1 MKKHLLAVLLTLVLV
16 FCFSSAALAA
26 SEATIYDLTVEGYST
41 GEIYLDRE
49 DYHRDETVKLT
60 TAGDTRLELSWD
72 VDKGYLVE
80 LDGDLIDESS
90 ERVSLSS
97 RGVTKI
103 EIRVYNETDKE
114 DEITVTLQVEM
125 EKAQL
130 TGLDIY
136 GYNDDTEYLDSQ
148 DFEADKTSYS
158 LKLDNGEEGVYL
170 TPYWDDDDDLRVEVS
185 VPNSYADD
193 VEIEEEDDDT
203 WVVYFD
209 HDTPDEIY
217 VTISGGGYAEG
228 VYTLSLSQARA
239 GELLGL
245 SVSEGDEYHDRDAVD
260 LLPKFDEDVTDYAV
274 LLPADVDNYFS
285 VQFELEDNDNYLVV
299 DGKELRIDRNNL
311 AELSRQRIA
320 EGGRVDIEFTV
331 GETDYTLTVFRADE
345 DGDDD
350 SSLDDLRLQTRQGTS
365 SSAQNTALTMS
376 PSFRSNTER
385 YAVEET
391 TADTLYL
398 YAEPSDRNAIVFVN
412 DVLLRDSY
420 FELKTKNLE
429 RIEVTVYAENLED
442 STTYTLLF
450 GEVAANNGALGD
462 LKLYDTGYSG
472 ITLSPGFNSEKSNY
486 TACVGNAIRSF
497 YIYATAAEK
506 DSTIAIAQNGGNYV
520 TKTANAAAYN
530 LDAGL
535 NVFDIRVTTE
545 YGDVSHYYLNAY
557 RQSTS
562 PRIVVSS
569 QKLSIDGGNA
579 TAIAA
584 YNIDGNNFLK
594 LRDVAYLLNGT
605 TKSFSVSYSQNTNLI
620 SLQSGG
626 RYTAVGNELEIPGS
640 YDKYTVSP
648 QAIRL
653 DSGYIYPAAYNID
666 GSNYFLLR
674 DLAALFDFA
683 IGYSSGTVTINTGAS
698 YSY

>member
-26 SEATIYDLTVEGYST
+26 SEAAIYDLTVEGYTT
-41 GEIYLDRE
+41 GETYLVRE
-49 DYHRDETVKLT
+49 DYDANKTVSLT
-60 TAGDTRLELSWD
+60 TAGDARLDISWD
-72 VDKGYLVE
+72 VDDGYLVE
-80 LDGDLIDESS
+80 VDGDLVKSNS
-90 ERVSLSS
+90 TRVRLD
-97 RGVTKI
+97 GNTTTI
-103 EIRVYNETDKE
+103 AIRIYNEEDEK
-114 DEITVTLQVEM
+114 DEITVTLRVEM

-130 TGLDIY
+130 TGLDVY
-136 GYNDDTEYLDSQ
+136 GYNDDTEYLDTH
-148 DFEADKTSYS
+148 DFDPDEDNYE
-158 LKLDNGEEGVYL
+158 LKLDDGEEGVYI
-170 TPYWDDDDDLRVEVS
+170 TPYWDDEDDLSVEIS
-185 VPNSYADD
+185 VPSADEDD
-193 VEIEEEDDDT
+193 VEIDEKDDDI

-209 HDTPDEIY
+209 YGVPSEIY
-217 VTISGGGYAEG
+217 VTISGEGYADG
-228 VYTLSLSQARA
+228 VYTLELSESRA
-239 GELLGL
+239 GELHGL

-320 EGGRVDIEFTV
+320 EGGRADIEFTV

-450 GEVAANNGALGD
+450 GEVAANNGALGE
-462 LKLYDTGYSG
+462 LKLYDTGYDG

-545 YGDVSHYYLNAY
+545 YGDVSHYYLNVY

-562 PRIVVSS
+562 PKIVVSS

>member
-26 SEATIYDLTVEGYST
+26 SEAAIYDLTVEGYTT
-41 GEIYLDRE
+41 GETYLVRE
-49 DYHRDETVKLT
+49 DYDANKTVSLT
-60 TAGDTRLELSWD
+60 TAGDARLDIFWN
-72 VDKGYLVE
+72 VDDGYLVE
-80 LDGDLIDESS
+80 VDDDPVKSNSTRVRLDGNTTTIA
-90 ERVSLSS
+90 
-97 RGVTKI
+97 
-103 EIRVYNETDKE
+103 IRIYNEEDEK
-114 DEITVTLQVEM
+114 DEITVTLRVEM

-130 TGLDIY
+130 TGLDVY
-136 GYNDDTEYLDSQ
+136 GYNDDTEYLDTH
-148 DFEADKTSYS
+148 DFDPDEDNYE
-158 LKLDNGEEGVYL
+158 LKLDDGEEGVYI
-170 TPYWDDDDDLRVEVS
+170 TPYWDDEDDLSVEIS
-185 VPNSYADD
+185 VPSADEDD
-193 VEIEEEDDDT
+193 VEIDEKDDDI

-209 HDTPDEIY
+209 YGVPSEIY
-217 VTISGGGYAEG
+217 VTISGEGYADG
-228 VYTLSLSQARA
+228 VYTLELSESRA
-239 GELLGL
+239 GELHGL

-320 EGGRVDIEFTV
+320 EGGRADIEFTV

-450 GEVAANNGALGD
+450 GEVAANNGALGE
-462 LKLYDTGYSG
+462 LKLYDTGYDG

-545 YGDVSHYYLNAY
+545 YGDVSHYYLNVY

-562 PRIVVSS
+562 PKIVVSS

>member
-1 MKKHLLAVLLTLVLV
+1 M
-16 FCFSSAALAA
+16 
-26 SEATIYDLTVEGYST
+26 
-41 GEIYLDRE
+41 
-49 DYHRDETVKLT
+49 
-60 TAGDTRLELSWD
+60 
-72 VDKGYLVE
+72 
-80 LDGDLIDESS
+80 
-90 ERVSLSS
+90 
-97 RGVTKI
+97 
-103 EIRVYNETDKE
+103 
-114 DEITVTLQVEM
+114 
-125 EKAQL
+125 
-130 TGLDIY
+130 
-136 GYNDDTEYLDSQ
+136 
-148 DFEADKTSYS
+148 
-158 LKLDNGEEGVYL
+158 
-170 TPYWDDDDDLRVEVS
+170 
-185 VPNSYADD
+185 PNSYADD

-217 VTISGGGYAEG
+217 VTISGGGYADG

-239 GELLGL
+239 GELHGL

-320 EGGRVDIEFTV
+320 EGGRADIEFTV

-391 TADTLYL
+391 TADSIYL
-398 YAEPSDRNAIVFVN
+398 YAEAADRNAVIFVN

-420 FELKTKNLE
+420 LELKTKNLE

-450 GEVAANNGALGD
+450 GKVAANNGALGD
-462 LKLYDTGYSG
+462 LKLYDTGYDG

-486 TACVGNAIRSF
+486 TACVGNDIRSF

-545 YGDVSHYYLNAY
+545 YGDVSHYYLNVY

-562 PRIVVSS
+562 PKIVVSS

>member
-26 SEATIYDLTVEGYST
+26 SEAAIYDLTVEGYST
-41 GEIYLDRE
+41 GETYLDR

-60 TAGDTRLELSWD
+60 TAGDARLDISWD
-72 VDKGYLVE
+72 VDDGYLVE
-80 LDGDLIDESS
+80 VDGDLVKSNS
-90 ERVSLSS
+90 TRVRLD
-97 RGVTKI
+97 GNTTTI
-103 EIRVYNETDKE
+103 AIRIYNEEDEK
-114 DEITVTLQVEM
+114 DEITVTLRVEM

-130 TGLDIY
+130 TGLDVY
-136 GYNDDTEYLDSQ
+136 GYNDDTEYLDTH
-148 DFEADKTSYS
+148 DFDPDEDNYE
-158 LKLDNGEEGVYL
+158 LKLDDGEEGVYI
-170 TPYWDDDDDLRVEVS
+170 TPYWDDEDDLSVEIS
-185 VPNSYADD
+185 VPSADEDD
-193 VEIEEEDDDT
+193 VEIDEEDDDI

-209 HDTPDEIY
+209 YGVPSEIY
-217 VTISGGGYAEG
+217 VTISGEGYADG
-228 VYTLSLSQARA
+228 VYTLELSESRA
-239 GELLGL
+239 GELHGL
-245 SVSEGDEYHDRDAVD
+245 SVSEGDEYNDRDAVD

-320 EGGRVDIEFTV
+320 EGGRADIEFTV

-462 LKLYDTGYSG
+462 LKLYDTGYDG

-486 TACVGNAIRSF
+486 TACVGNDIRSF

-545 YGDVSHYYLNAY
+545 YGDVSHYYLNVY

-562 PRIVVSS
+562 PKIVVSS

>member
-26 SEATIYDLTVEGYST
+26 GEAAIYDLTVEGYTT
-41 GEIYLDRE
+41 GETYLDRE
-49 DYHRDETVKLT
+49 DYDANKTVSLT
-60 TAGDTRLELSWD
+60 TAGDARLDISWD
-72 VDKGYLVE
+72 VDDGYLVE
-80 LDGDLIDESS
+80 VDGDLVKSNS
-90 ERVSLSS
+90 TRVRLD
-97 RGVTKI
+97 GNTTTI
-103 EIRVYNETDKE
+103 AIRIYNEEDEK
-114 DEITVTLQVEM
+114 DEITVTLRVEM

-130 TGLDIY
+130 TGLDVY
-136 GYNDDTEYLDSQ
+136 GYNDDTEYLDTH
-148 DFEADKTSYS
+148 DFDPDEDNYE
-158 LKLDNGEEGVYL
+158 LKLDDGEEGVYI
-170 TPYWDDDDDLRVEVS
+170 TPYWDDEDDLSVEIS
-185 VPNSYADD
+185 VPSADEDD
-193 VEIEEEDDDT
+193 VEIDEKDDDI

-209 HDTPDEIY
+209 YGVPSEIY
-217 VTISGGGYAEG
+217 VTISGEGYADG
-228 VYTLSLSQARA
+228 VYTLELSESRA
-239 GELLGL
+239 GELHGL

-320 EGGRVDIEFTV
+320 EGGRADIEFTV

-391 TADTLYL
+391 TADSIYL
-398 YAEPSDRNAIVFVN
+398 YAEAADRNAVIFVN

-420 FELKTKNLE
+420 LELKTKNLE

-545 YGDVSHYYLNAY
+545 YGDVSHYYLNVY

-562 PRIVVSS
+562 PKIVVSS

>member
-26 SEATIYDLTVEGYST
+26 SEAAIYDLTVEGYTT
-41 GEIYLDRE
+41 GETYLVRE
-49 DYHRDETVKLT
+49 DYDANKTVSLT
-60 TAGDTRLELSWD
+60 TAGDARLDIFWN
-72 VDKGYLVE
+72 VDDGYLVE
-80 LDGDLIDESS
+80 VDDDPVKSNSTRVRLDGNTTTIA
-90 ERVSLSS
+90 
-97 RGVTKI
+97 
-103 EIRVYNETDKE
+103 IRIYNEEDEK
-114 DEITVTLQVEM
+114 DEITVTLRVEM

-130 TGLDIY
+130 TGLDVY
-136 GYNDDTEYLDSQ
+136 GYNDDTEYLDTH
-148 DFEADKTSYS
+148 DFDPDEDNYE
-158 LKLDNGEEGVYL
+158 LKLDDGEEGVYI
-170 TPYWDDDDDLRVEVS
+170 TPYWDDEDDLSVEIS
-185 VPNSYADD
+185 VPSADEDD
-193 VEIEEEDDDT
+193 VEIDEKDDDI

-209 HDTPDEIY
+209 YGVPSEIY
-217 VTISGGGYAEG
+217 VTISGEGYADG
-228 VYTLSLSQARA
+228 VYTLELSESRA
-239 GELLGL
+239 GELHGL

-320 EGGRVDIEFTV
+320 EGGRADIEFTV

-450 GEVAANNGALGD
+450 GEVAANNGALGE
-462 LKLYDTGYSG
+462 LKLYDTGYDG

-486 TACVGNAIRSF
+486 TACVGNDIRSF

-545 YGDVSHYYLNAY
+545 YGDVSHYYLNVY

-562 PRIVVSS
+562 PKIVVSS